1 MKKIKRGVWQLKCWW
16 WGTSSNYRGML
27 RSPGNVL
34 ITLFL
39 SSKLPPS
46 PLFVLLQCSAF
57 AFYLWQWKIGISWL
71 AFFCQNFQFCINE
84 MRSGKRHRGKVI
96 KTQCGEYNEMVHT
109 NSLSKDWTT
118 GRVRKYIDSLS
129 TTAFFFQILMVEN
142 VRWGSKPQPPTSLC
156 RFVCGD
162 VSPARDT
169 PHHQQVRSIHCT
181 VSILRAMA
189 GCPWSPVYGSLP
201 L

>member
-71 AFFCQNFQFCINE
+71 ALFCQNFQFCINE

-118 GRVRKYIDSLS
+118 GRVRKYLDSLS

-142 VRWGSKPQPPTSLC
+142 VRWGSKPQPMSPCNSQFSSCFSIGVFIWKCSPFEFYLC
-156 RFVCGD
+156 QKEV
-162 VSPARDT
+162 
-169 PHHQQVRSIHCT
+169 T
-181 VSILRAMA
+181 VKRIS
-189 GCPWSPVYGSLP
+189 W
-201 L
+201 